1 MVAKRPPLMPDEVLC
16 LCYHVTGGKDMR
28 RLWLTMVL
36 LVVALSLAASA
47 GAASSSI
54 VVLEVEGAIV
64 PVVADYIHRGLE
76 RAQEQEA
83 NAVILQLNTP
93 GGLVST
99 TQLIIEDFLA
109 SPVPVVVYVSP
120 AGAWAGSAGAFITL
134 ASHVAAM
141 APGTF
146 IGAAHPVAISP
157 TGSGELPATQEE
169 KTVNALAS
177 AIRSIAQ
184 ERQRNVEVAEDMV
197 RKSVAQTDTE
207 ALEMGLI
214 EIRAENLD
222 ELLDKL
228 EGRTVRVAGGREVT
242 LHTQGVPLNF
252 VNMGTFESLLFTLS
266 NPNIAYMLLS
276 LAMIG
281 IFVELTNPG
290 AIFPGVFGGI
300 SLFLALY
307 SLGTL
312 EAYWAALLLIALA
325 FGLIIAEVFVA
336 SHGLLGVGGV
346 ASLIAGSILL
356 FSGSTAFSIHPAVI
370 AGVAIFLTGFFVFA
384 FRAVVRT
391 HRKAQTWGAEG
402 MVGQIAVARVPL
414 SPTGTVTNMGELW
427 EARMDEGS
435 AESGEEV
442 VIKEVHGLK
451 LTVTRKKENSGG
463 EE

>member
-1 MVAKRPPLMPDEVLC
+1 M
-16 LCYHVTGGKDMR
+16 H

-36 LVVALSLAASA
+36 LVVALSLVASARAASP
-47 GAASSSI
+47 SI
-54 VVLEVEGAIV
+54 MILEVEGAIV
-64 PVVADYIHRGLE
+64 PVVADYIHRGLKQ
-76 RAQEQEA
+76 AQEEEA
-83 NAVILQLNTP
+83 TAVIVQLNTP

-242 LHTQGVPLNF
+242 LRTQGVPLNF
-252 VNMGTFESLLFTLS
+252 VSMGAFEGILFTLS
-266 NPNIAYMLLS
+266 NPNIAYLLLS

-312 EAYWAALLLIALA
+312 EAYWAALLLVALA

-336 SHGLLGVGGV
+336 SHGILGVGGV

-370 AGVAIFLTGFFVFA
+370 VTVAIFLGGFFILA

-391 HRKAQTWGAEG
+391 HRQSQTWGTEG
-402 MVGQIAVARVPL
+402 MLGQVAVVRSALNP
-414 SPTGTVTNMGELW
+414 SGTVASMGELW
-427 EARMDEGS
+427 EARLAEGS
-435 AESGEEV
+435 AEPAEPDEEV
-442 VIKEVHGLK
+442 VIREVHGLR
-451 LTVTRKKENSGG
+451 LTVTRKKQNFGG

>member
-1 MVAKRPPLMPDEVLC
+1 
-16 LCYHVTGGKDMR
+16 MR